1 MKNKHGDICRLSVH
15 IKSEQTVCV
24 QSVAAGKCVTG
35 YIIRTSLST
44 YCLLYVI
51 VVIGQK
57 NMIKGLYRKKLV

>member
-1 MKNKHGDICRLSVH
+1 MKNKHGDVCRLSVH

-24 QSVAAGKCVTG
+24 QSVAGKCVLG
-35 YIIRTSLST
+35 YIIRTSLSA

-51 VVIGQK
+51 VLIGPK

>member
-1 MKNKHGDICRLSVH
+1 MKNKHGDVCRLSVH
-15 IKSEQTVCV
+15 IKSEQIVCV
-24 QSVAAGKCVTG
+24 QSVAGKCVTG
-35 YIIRTSLST
+35 YIIRTSLSA